1 MVCAPHPGRPCCGRS
16 PLHCRPVAASVCSC
30 VTKLAYLSGRGLR
43 GASLAEAMRTS
54 LRGELTDVVSGPFA
68 QGLGDGTRLDAELRL

>member
-1 MVCAPHPGRPCCGRS
+1 M
-16 PLHCRPVAASVCSC
+16 
-30 VTKLAYLSGRGLR
+30 TKLAYLSGRGLR

-54 LRGELTDVVSGPFA
+54 LRGELTDVVSGPLT